1 MNKQLSPKLSQVLI
15 QGREEAARLQNTT
28 VGPEHHLLAALRDEQ
43 SKAVGLLK
51 KLDVAPDKLRRD
63 LENYILIHHRRQ
75 VVDLPEFLPLTSE
88 ASAIVQMSLEE
99 AKSHYSDRAE
109 VEHIILA
116 MLREN
121 NNLAS
126 KALNDHN
133 VTYDSF
139 ERALRLTLEVRGAY
153 GTSDEES
160 DEEANQQERMGVNNN
175 VSDTKK
181 RNAKVQSDTPML
193 DAFGVDLVKAAQDS
207 MLDPVIGREGEIERI
222 AQILSRRKKNNPIL
236 IGDPGVGKS
245 AIVEGLAL
253 RIYQKKV
260 PRSLYNKRVVA
271 LDMSSVVAGTK
282 YRGQFEER
290 IQQLLAELKKNKDV
304 ILFIDEIHTMV
315 GAGSAPGSMDAAN
328 MLKPALARGE
338 VQCVGATTIDEFRKT
353 IEKDG
358 ALERRFQKVIV
369 AATTA
374 EETLQIL
381 KNIKDKYEAHHSVA
395 YSDEALAAC
404 VALSQRYITDR
415 SFPDKAIDVM
425 DEAGSRA
432 HILQVEIP
440 QQQLEQEALIKQLQL
455 DKNEAVKE
463 QNYELAANLRDRVVE
478 EEHKLEIMR
487 AEWLKQQASNP
498 VHIEKSQIEEVVSM
512 MTGVPVA
519 KMADTESVRLKGMK
533 EAITERVI
541 GQVSAVD
548 TVVRAIMRSRLGLKD
563 PNRPI
568 GCFMFL
574 GPTGVGKT
582 HLAKALAQFMFGSS
596 DSLIRFDM
604 SEYMEKYSVSRLVG
618 APPGYVGY
626 DEGGQLTERVRRRPY
641 SIILLDEIE
650 KAHNDVFNLLLQVM
664 DEGRL
669 TDSNGDTVDFKN
681 TVIIMTS
688 NTGSRQLKEFS
699 RGIGYSASTAS
710 DGVHASRV
718 IQKALEK
725 QFAPE
730 FLNRIDEVITFKPLD
745 KVAIEQIARI
755 EIAAL
760 VSRVAAMG
768 IMIKVSDEVITFVA
782 QKGFEPQYG
791 ARPLRRAIQSLI
803 EDELTEAMMQ
813 GRLHD
818 GQSVVF
824 DVDEAKDKLSLTIK
838 SEGMV
843 LTES

>member
-1 MNKQLSPKLSQVLI
+1 MNKQLSPKLSRILI
-15 QGREEAARLQNTT
+15 QGREEATRLQNLT
-28 VGPEHHLLAALRDEQ
+28 VGPEHHLLAALKDEQ
-43 SKAVGLLK
+43 SKAIDLLRQ
-51 KLDVAPDKLRRD
+51 LHVAPDKLKRD
-63 LENYILIHHRRQ
+63 LENYILMYHRKQ
-75 VVDLPEFLPLTSE
+75 VVELPEFLPLTDE
-88 ASAIVQMSLEE
+88 ASTIVKMSVEE
-99 AKSHYSDRAE
+99 AQKHYSNAVE
-109 VEHIILA
+109 VEHLILA
-116 MLREN
+116 ILREN

-133 VTYDSF
+133 VTYDNY
-139 ERALRLTLEVRGAY
+139 AHTLRLSLEVRNAY
-153 GTSDEES
+153 GTSD
-160 DEEANQQERMGVNNN
+160 DDAEEANQQERMGVNGVGN
-175 VSDTKK
+175 STT
-181 RNAKVQSDTPML
+181 RNASSQSNTPML
-193 DAFGVDLVKAAQDS
+193 DSFGVDLVKSAQEGL
-207 MLDPVIGREGEIERI
+207 LDPVIGRESEIERI

-236 IGDPGVGKS
+236 IGEPGVGKS

-253 RIYQKKV
+253 RIHERKV
-260 PRSLYNKRVVA
+260 PRSLYNKRVIA

-369 AATTA
+369 AATTD

-381 KNIKDKYEAHHSVA
+381 HNIKDKYEAHHTVA
-395 YSDEALAAC
+395 YSDEAISAC
-404 VALSQRYITDR
+404 VSLSKRYITDR

-432 HILQVEIP
+432 HILKVEIP
-440 QQQLEQEALIKQLQL
+440 QEQIEQEQRIKALQQAKV
-455 DKNEAVKE
+455 EAVKE
-463 QNYELAANLRDRVVE
+463 QNYEQAANLRDSVVE
-478 EEHKLEIMR
+478 EERKLEAMR
-487 AEWLKQQASNP
+487 SLWMKQQAENP
-498 VHIEKSQIEEVVSM
+498 VRIDSTHIEEVVSM

-519 KMADTESVRLKGMK
+519 KMADSESIRLKGMK
-533 EAITERVI
+533 EAITARVI
-541 GQVSAVD
+541 AQDPAID

-568 GCFMFL
+568 GSFMFL

-582 HLAKALAQFMFGSS
+582 HLAKALANFMFGSP
-596 DSLIRFDM
+596 DALIRFDM

-688 NTGSRQLKEFS
+688 NTGSRQLKEFG
-699 RGIGYSASTAS
+699 RGIGYGASTS
-710 DGVHASRV
+710 NDSVHATRV

-730 FLNRIDEVITFKPLD
+730 FLNRIDEIITFTPLD
-745 KVAIEQIARI
+745 KEAIGQIAKI
-755 EIAAL
+755 EIDAL
-760 VSRVAAMG
+760 VTRVATMG
-768 IMIKVSDEVITFVA
+768 ITLHIDQKIIDFVA
-782 QKGFEPQYG
+782 DKGFEPQYG

-803 EDELTEAMMQ
+803 EDVLTDAMMH
-813 GRLHD
+813 GELSEGCEVNFCID
-818 GQSVVF
+818 SST
-824 DVDEAKDKLSLTIK
+824 DKLSIDVSK
-838 SEGMV
+838 GNMAVNIEP
-843 LTES
+843 